1 MDLVDE
7 LGEAADQMLVW
18 IRLHGDA
25 HAAQWARKAGH
36 LANRLIDLAE
46 KGRAA

>member
-1 MDLVDE
+1 LVDE
-7 LGEAADQMLVW
+7 LGDAADQMLVW
-18 IRLHGDA
+18 IRLHGPE